1 MASGKLLF
9 LLVLLCACSESR
21 IPFVSCSVTND
32 IPSECL
38 KVPASEIAGSLR
50 DTIGIVQQVASILSP
65 FANAFGDFR
74 LSNAISDC
82 LDLLDFSADELNW
95 SLSASQNPE
104 GKDNST
110 GKLSSDLRT
119 WLSAALVNQD
129 TCSDGFEGTNSIV
142 KGLVSTGL
150 NQVTS
155 LVQGLLTQVH
165 PNTDHHGPNG
175 EIPSWVKTED
185 RKLLQAGGVNVDAV
199 VAQDGTGNF
208 TNVMDAVLAAPDES
222 MTRYVIY
229 IKKGTY
235 KENVEIKKKK
245 WNLMM
250 IGDGMDA
257 TIISGNRNFLLC
269 IILFLHISS
278 SSSSSNTTT
287 FNPHLASLRSFCKS
301 APYPDICFDSL
312 KLSISI
318 NITPNIISYLL
329 QSLQVAISEAG
340 KLTDL
345 FYKAGQYPNIVEKQK
360 GAVQDCKELHQIT
373 LSSLQRSVS
382 QVQAGNAK
390 KLNDARAYLSA
401 ALTNKNTC
409 MEGLDSA
416 SGPMKP
422 TLVNSLTSTYKYV
435 SNSLSAISKQGTN
448 KGRTN
453 RRLMSIPRWLSRRD
467 RRILE
472 SSGDEY
478 DPREVLTVAA
488 DGSGNF
494 TTISDAII
502 FAPNNSYDRTIIYVK
517 EGVYEEN
524 VEIPS
529 YKTNIVLLG
538 DGSDITFITGNRSV
552 VDGWTTFRSATDFDQ
567 LTERRK
573 TENARKFKKRIII
586 AVVVI
591 LLLVLIAVGAYF
603 IVNKLNNKGTK
614 KGNAKE
620 GNAKQGK
627 AAGKPAPKAP
637 QPKNGP
643 PKNKT
648 PSNGQKILKEMCS
661 AADYKEK
668 CEGIIERAKDE
679 TKPKAFIKT
688 AISAASDEAKS
699 AYSKTAELTFNS
711 QEEKGAFEDCKVLF
725 DDAKEELGDAVSQFG
740 NSIESGKVRTGVL
753 NSWLSAVISYQQTCV
768 DGFPDGKLKS
778 DLEKMLQAS
787 KEFTSN
793 SLAMLSLF
801 NQLQLPGAEA
811 ATGSNRRLLSQD
823 KSGFPT
829 WMSHEDR
836 RMLKK
841 NDEKITPNVTVAKD
855 GSGNYKTISEALEK
869 IPEKYE
875 GRYVIY
881 VKEGVYDETVTVTKK
896 MPNVTIYGDGSQK
909 SVITGNK
916 NFADKVRIFQTAPFG
931 TGSTNLHQET
941 ISAHPSA
948 HSCLILKPQE

>member
-1 MASGKLLF
+1 MAF
-9 LLVLLCACSESR
+9 
-21 IPFVSCSVTND
+21 
-32 IPSECL
+32 
-38 KVPASEIAGSLR
+38 
-50 DTIGIVQQVASILSP
+50 Q
-65 FANAFGDFR
+65 
-74 LSNAISDC
+74 
-82 LDLLDFSADELNW
+82 
-95 SLSASQNPE
+95 
-104 GKDNST
+104 
-110 GKLSSDLRT
+110 
-119 WLSAALVNQD
+119 
-129 TCSDGFEGTNSIV
+129 
-142 KGLVSTGL
+142 
-150 NQVTS
+150 
-155 LVQGLLTQVH
+155 
-165 PNTDHHGPNG
+165 
-175 EIPSWVKTED
+175 
-185 RKLLQAGGVNVDAV
+185 
-199 VAQDGTGNF
+199 
-208 TNVMDAVLAAPDES
+208 
-222 MTRYVIY
+222 
-229 IKKGTY
+229 
-235 KENVEIKKKK
+235 
-245 WNLMM
+245 
-250 IGDGMDA
+250 
-257 TIISGNRNFLLC
+257 
-269 IILFLHISS
+269 
-278 SSSSSNTTT
+278 
-287 FNPHLASLRSFCKS
+287 
-301 APYPDICFDSL
+301 
-312 KLSISI
+312 
-318 NITPNIISYLL
+318 
-329 QSLQVAISEAG
+329 
-340 KLTDL
+340 
-345 FYKAGQYPNIVEKQK
+345 
-360 GAVQDCKELHQIT
+360 
-373 LSSLQRSVS
+373 
-382 QVQAGNAK
+382 
-390 KLNDARAYLSA
+390 
-401 ALTNKNTC
+401 
-409 MEGLDSA
+409 
-416 SGPMKP
+416 
-422 TLVNSLTSTYKYV
+422 
-435 SNSLSAISKQGTN
+435 
-448 KGRTN
+448 
-453 RRLMSIPRWLSRRD
+453 
-467 RRILE
+467 
-472 SSGDEY
+472 
-478 DPREVLTVAA
+478 
-488 DGSGNF
+488 
-494 TTISDAII
+494 
-502 FAPNNSYDRTIIYVK
+502 
-517 EGVYEEN
+517 
-524 VEIPS
+524 
-529 YKTNIVLLG
+529 
-538 DGSDITFITGNRSV
+538 
-552 VDGWTTFRSATDFDQ
+552 DFDQ

-668 CEGIIERAKDE
+668 CEGIIEKARDE

-711 QEEKGAFEDCKVLF
+711 PEEKGAFEDCKVLF
-725 DDAKEELGDAVSQFG
+725 DDAKEELGDAVSQLG

-841 NDEKITPNVTVAKD
+841 NDEKLTPNVTVAKD

-896 MPNVTIYGDGSQK
+896 MPNVTMYGDGSQK
-909 SVITGNK
+909 SVVTGNK
-916 NFADKVRIFQTAPFG
+916 NFADKVRIFQTAPFAVLGEGFMAKSMGFRNTAGPEKHQAVAARVQADRAIFLNCRFEGYQSTLYAQTHRQFYKSCVISG
-931 TGSTNLHQET
+931 TVDFIFGDAAAIFQNCLIYVRKPLENQQNTVTAQGRTDKQET
-941 ISAHPSA
+941 TGIVLQNCKIMPDKDLEPVKSQFKTYLGRPSKEFSRTIVMDSTIEDLIHPDGWTQWEGDFA
-948 HSCLILKPQE
+948 LKTLYYAEYNNKGPGAKTDNRVKWDGYKKIDKQEAMHYTVGPFLKGHAWLMGVGVPARFGLFES